1 MDLGDV
7 CLNRNASAGIPFEI
21 LHGWRDS
28 HADSGVPT
36 ALPRLPQGGFPICQD
51 RSLCGAKQVSVLETA
66 GSRCPDNSYDN
77 KIGDYEIKM
86 AYYNKKYLSHI
97 GTRRQKA
104 WNDTEKRTY

>member
-1 MDLGDV
+1 LDLGDV

-77 KIGDYEIKM
+77 KNICPILGQGGRKLGTIQKKGHIKSGCN
-86 AYYNKKYLSHI
+86 YDES
-97 GTRRQKA
+97 Q
-104 WNDTEKRTY
+104 